1 MRKAS
6 LGSAVLGALFASCGT
21 HTDDGGG
28 ESAPACVGEI
38 PLGSAT
44 GHADPFGAK
53 AAKQA
58 RAGVVAN
65 AASLAQPAHGR
76 QRIHDGDFVL
86 ANDRLA
92 VFVQKPGLNDG
103 YGRFG
108 GAIVSLDQVGP
119 DGKPLGRSRYNE
131 SLATVGAMMP
141 NVRSVTV
148 LADGSDGKAAAVRAV
163 GKLETM
169 PYLIGSL
176 AKLLRTDFDLDVA
189 YDYLLAPGSE
199 KVALRM
205 VVRNAAPDDVDFGV
219 DRPGDDILYGFF
231 QTSFYQIATEGAGF
245 GPTPHTSPWIGFVG
259 GRAPAGVDAG
269 GLNFAWRATGGALTT
284 EVPLGTF
291 FLFSGPAFVAKG
303 CALTSYDRAEVIA
316 GGPEY
321 DGLREAIRRVDG
333 APAWR
338 AIGGVVKDGAGAP
351 VAGALVHELDAKG
364 AYLSRAAADAAGKF
378 TIHAPPGQA
387 VHLVATARGYWHDG
401 TDVAAD
407 AADATLGFAATAS
420 IHVTA
425 KDDQGGPLPVRIQI
439 IPEKP
444 TAAYPASFGVEQE
457 TNGRL
462 HQIFD
467 ADGDATAVVP
477 TSKNR
482 VIVTRGYEYELHDE
496 TVDVAPGETKAVST
510 VLVHSVDST
519 GVMCGD
525 FHIHTQ
531 QSVDATDP
539 VDFKVLGAVA
549 DGLDI
554 PCSSDHEWVF
564 DFGPVVKKLG
574 LEKWAFGMSSSELS
588 TNTWGHFG
596 VIPLSVRPE
605 RYNHGAVDW
614 IGLTPAQTFAAAH
627 ALPEKP
633 AVVVNHPRKA
643 NIGGY
648 FASALWDPDLGVAH
662 DAELWST
669 DFDAIE
675 VFNDASFDGTQNTVK
690 DWVSL
695 LLHGKRV
702 FAIGNSDSHTLR
714 TTPVGYPRTCFEFGH
729 DDPQK
734 LTPAAVRDAILAG
747 NSVVTGGLMM
757 TVAGP
762 GGAKPGGTVAPGKQ
776 DFTITVDAPSWITA
790 SEIEA
795 VVDGTVA
802 DKQPLA
808 PLGAGP
814 SNRYVN
820 KLSVDLTG
828 KHFVMFHA
836 RSAQD
841 LAPLHPGRQPF
852 AVSNPIFV
860 K

>member
-1 MRKAS
+1 MRK
-6 LGSAVLGALFASCGT
+6 GSVSCAVLGALFASCSSPVE
-21 HTDDGGG
+21 DDGG
-28 ESAPACVGEI
+28 APPQACVGEI
-38 PLGSAT
+38 PVGSAT

-53 AAKQA
+53 AAKQS
-58 RAGVVAN
+58 RAGVVAK
-65 AASLAQPAHGR
+65 AAGIVQPAHGR
-76 QRIHDGDFVL
+76 QQIHDGDYVL

-92 VFVQKPGLNDG
+92 VFIQKPGLNDG

-108 GAIVSLDQVGP
+108 GAIVSLDEVGA

-141 NVRSVTV
+141 NIRSVTV
-148 LADGSDGKAAAVRAV
+148 LNDGSDGKAAIVRAV
-163 GKLETM
+163 GKLQTM
-169 PYLIGSL
+169 PYLEGSL
-176 AKLLRTDFDLDVA
+176 AKLLPTHFDLDVA

-205 VVRNAAPDDVDFGV
+205 VVRNAAAEDVDLGTAT
-219 DRPGDDILYGFF
+219 LYGFF
-231 QTSFYQIATEGAGF
+231 QTSFYQVATEGAGF
-245 GPTPHTSPWIGFVG
+245 GPTAHTSPWIGFVG

-269 GLNFAWRATGGALTT
+269 GWNYAWRAAGGSLTS
-284 EVPLGTF
+284 EVGLGTF
-291 FLFSGPAFVAKG
+291 YLFSGPGVVAKA
-303 CALTSYDRAEVIA
+303 CAITNYDRAEVIA
-316 GGPEY
+316 GGPEL

-338 AIGGVVKDGAGAP
+338 ALTGVVKDAQGNP

-387 VHLVATARGYWHDG
+387 VKLVATARGYWHDG
-401 TDVAAD
+401 SDVAAEV
-407 AADATLGFAATAS
+407 ADATLSFGPTS
-420 IHVTA
+420 RIHVTA
-425 KDDQGGPLPVRIQI
+425 EDDQGRALPVRIQI

-444 TAAYPASFGVEQE
+444 LPAYPVTFGVEQE

-477 TSKNR
+477 PGKNR
-482 VIVTRGYEYELHDE
+482 IIVTRGYEYELHDE
-496 TVDVAPGETKAVST
+496 TVDLAAGEQRDLKAV
-510 VLVHSVDST
+510 LAHSVDST

-531 QSVDATDP
+531 LSVDATDP

-588 TNTWGHFG
+588 TSSWGHFG
-596 VIPLSVRPE
+596 IIPLTVRPE
-605 RYNHGAVDW
+605 RYNHGAIDW
-614 IGLTPAQTFAAAH
+614 IGLTPAQMFAAAH

-648 FASALWDPDLGVAH
+648 FASALWDPDLGIAH
-662 DAELWST
+662 DAALWSP
-669 DFDAIE
+669 DFDALE
-675 VFNDASFDGTQNTVK
+675 VFNDDSFDGSKNVVK

-714 TTPVGYPRTCFEFGH
+714 TQPVGYPRTCFAFGH

-747 NSVVTGGLMM
+747 NSVVSAGLMM

-762 GGAKPGGTVAPGKQ
+762 GGAKPGAMVAAGKQ
-776 DFTITVDAPSWITA
+776 TFTVTVEAPSWIKA

-795 VVDGTVA
+795 LVDGVVVD
-802 DKQPLA
+802 KQMAA
-808 PLGAGP
+808 PLGMGP

-820 KLSVDLTG
+820 AMMVDLTG

-841 LAPLHPGRQPF
+841 LAPLHPGKTPF